1 MSEQLFFSKLVTK
14 SLQPIAGNDR
24 FFEGYLTVEVKD
36 KQGEVTIVDEL
47 IKVLPIWM
55 DRGAPITDTHSN
67 RVIGKGINY
76 QKTIY
81 KAVNGKEYPAIKI
94 IGKIHSNYEL
104 DNEIWNRITTGEY
117 KGLSFG
123 GATKS
128 ARTPFRM
135 KDGTIAYS
143 LKDLEHYEVAVC
155 KDPAVPLAL
164 ITDFNHIAKAMTDN
178 YTTHSEGKML
188 IRCSNFGCVVE
199 KTDDKKEEVEIT
211 KGGIEI
217 GCPNG
222 ECDYKQVSKDPNTPH
237 HKFCPKC
244 GTNMKIDDL
253 KKDSLVKIE
262 DEKDKNTK
270 VEVLD
275 EWENETNPKN
285 DDDEDEE
292 RKIGMKVETEFTDD
306 NKEAEDSVEN
316 HLKKDPKH
324 YSRLRDVLRADEEE
338 KEQFAIKERKA
349 LSSKKLGSG
358 KDVDNSLLHKTE
370 SSYITK
376 PIPDGK
382 GGKGEFEHCESVNQ
396 DKDDPSAYCGAIQHN
411 LEKGEK
417 IGNITNENKP
427 KVDKTLQKEIL
438 DESVKADAITMLQ
451 GMRGIGSDI
460 DKHPEDSQQVTSKK
474 KPNKLVKSYKSA
486 ENYINILIKDLHKD
500 MVEEISKEEHSS
512 KDEKDEDEDDK
523 SEEKDAKKSFR
534 EAIKTNFET
543 MTEVIQSLAET
554 QKSVSESLKSVDT
567 RLKALETPTDLPL
580 KPKESDS
587 EDIGA
592 KVKVPDTY
600 QSNSVQAD
608 LGADGKDS
616 ENDKNSLS
624 MQEKTHTTGTPRPN
638 AGIENV
644 NKTFSQDYN
653 PILKDARAGGDL
665 SQVARDIL
673 RGKYYTPN
681 EQEAWY

>member
-1 MSEQLFFSKLVTK
+1 MMSEQLFFSKLVTK

-81 KAVNGKEYPAIKI
+81 KAVDGKEYPAIKI

-104 DNEIWNRITTGEY
+104 DNEIWKRITTGDY

-155 KDPAVPLAL
+155 RDPAVPLAL

-188 IRCSNFGCVVE
+188 IRCSNFGCLVE
-199 KTDDKKEEVEIT
+199 KTEDKKEEVELTKEGKIVSDEAEKYSRLEMY

-222 ECDYKQVSKDPNTPH
+222 DCNYKQVSKDPKTPH

-244 GTNMKIDDL
+244 GTNMEIGDL

-275 EWENETNPKN
+275 EWENETNPK
-285 DDDEDEE
+285 DDKDEDSKKKSTPEE
-292 RKIGMKVETEFTDD
+292 
-306 NKEAEDSVEN
+306 
-316 HLKKDPKH
+316 
-324 YSRLRDVLRADEEE
+324 
-338 KEQFAIKERKA
+338 FAKKERKEI
-349 LSSKKLGSG
+349 SSKKLGSA

-411 LEKGEK
+411 LEKEGD
-417 IGNITNENKP
+417 GNTATGGLVGDITG
-427 KVDKTLQKEIL
+427 VD
-438 DESVKADAITMLQ
+438 
-451 GMRGIGSDI
+451 
-460 DKHPEDSQQVTSKK
+460 PYNNNNNNQQVTPKK
-474 KPNKLVKSYKSA
+474 IKMKKTIKSYKSA
-486 ENYINILIKDLHKD
+486 ENYINLLIKDLHKD
-500 MVEEISKEEHSS
+500 MVEEDKSKKESS
-512 KDEKDEDEDDK
+512 HEDEEDKDKDDK
-523 SEEKDAKKSFR
+523 ESEEKAKSSFR
-534 EAIKTNFET
+534 ESIKSNFEA

-592 KVKVPDTY
+592 KVKIPDVY

-608 LGADGKDS
+608 LHADG
-616 ENDKNSLS
+616 EGHGTDKNSLS

-644 NKTFSQDYN
+644 NKTFGQDYN
-653 PILKDARAGGDL
+653 PILKDARESGDL
-665 SQVARDIL
+665 SQVARNIL
-673 RGKYYTPN
+673 SGKYYTP

>member
-1 MSEQLFFSKLVTK
+1 MMSEQLFFSKLVTK

-36 KQGEVTIVDEL
+36 KQGEITIVDEL

-81 KAVNGKEYPAIKI
+81 KAVDGKEYPAIKI

-104 DNEIWNRITTGEY
+104 DNEIWKRITTGDY

-155 KDPAVPLAL
+155 RDPAVPLAL

-188 IRCSNFGCVVE
+188 IRCSNFGCFVE
-199 KTDDKKEEVEIT
+199 KKEDKKEEVELTKEGKIVSDEAEKYSRLEMY
-211 KGGIEI
+211 KGGFER
-217 GCPNG
+217 GCTNND
-222 ECDYKQVSKDPNTPH
+222 CNYKQIGRDQKTPP
-237 HKFCPKC
+237 HKFCPEC
-244 GTNMKIDDL
+244 GTNMEIGDL

-275 EWENETNPKN
+275 EWENETNPK
-285 DDDEDEE
+285 DDKDEDSKKKSTPEE
-292 RKIGMKVETEFTDD
+292 
-306 NKEAEDSVEN
+306 
-316 HLKKDPKH
+316 
-324 YSRLRDVLRADEEE
+324 
-338 KEQFAIKERKA
+338 FAKKERKEI
-349 LSSKKLGSG
+349 SSKKLGSA
-358 KDVDNSLLHKTE
+358 KDVDNSLLHNRTDEQPFVKANLNE
-370 SSYITK
+370 SQTFEEKVQALIAE
-376 PIPDGK
+376 GK
-382 GGKGEFEHCESVNQ
+382 SRES
-396 DKDDPSAYCGAIQHN
+396 A
-411 LEKGEK
+411 EK
-417 IGNITNENKP
+417 IVGSFVHKEGDGNTATGGLVGDSTGVNPYENK
-427 KVDKTLQKEIL
+427 
-438 DESVKADAITMLQ
+438 
-451 GMRGIGSDI
+451 
-460 DKHPEDSQQVTSKK
+460 DSQQVTPKK
-474 KPNKLVKSYKSA
+474 KKTIKSYKSA
-486 ENYINILIKDLHKD
+486 ENYINLLIKDLHKD
-500 MVEEISKEEHSS
+500 MVEEDKSKKESS
-512 KDEKDEDEDDK
+512 YEDEEDKDKDDK
-523 SEEKDAKKSFR
+523 ESEEKAKSSFR
-534 EAIKTNFET
+534 ESIKSNFEA

-592 KVKVPDTY
+592 KVKIPDVY

-608 LGADGKDS
+608 LHADG
-616 ENDKNSLS
+616 EGHGTDKNSLS

-644 NKTFSQDYN
+644 NKTFGQDYN
-653 PILKDARAGGDL
+653 PILKDARESGDL
-665 SQVARDIL
+665 SQVARNIL
-673 RGKYYTPN
+673 SGKYYTP